1 MTRDLEI
8 MKAILCLVAASAIW
22 GQAIT
27 PGNAKVEGIVEKTGL
42 LSGKKHLLAWEEF
55 DGKFAVSPAKVEFL
69 VEAGS
74 VKVLDD
80 WINEGKKQD
89 VRKETLGKDVLDVA
103 KFPQIR
109 FVSTA
114 VSGDTAG
121 AFQVA
126 GSLTVRGITKPV
138 TLTVKRTASGY
149 EGETRFPMTAFGIK
163 PPKAV
168 LGAIGTKDE
177 MTIRFAVGASK

>member
-1 MTRDLEI
+1 
-8 MKAILCLVAASAIW
+8 MKDDMKPLAWMLAAAAVWAQSIV
-22 GQAIT
+22 
-27 PGNAKVEGIVEKTGL
+27 PGHAKVEAIVEKTGL
-42 LSGKKHLLAWEEF
+42 MSGKKHVLAWE
-55 DGKFAVSPAKVEFL
+55 KFHGNFSVSPARVEFV

-74 VKVLDD
+74 MKVLDD
-80 WINEGKKQD
+80 WIGDGKKED
-89 VRKETLGKDVLDVA
+89 VRKEAVGKDVLDVA

-109 FVSTA
+109 FASTG
-114 VSGDTAG
+114 VSGDTAA

-126 GSLTVRGITKPV
+126 GNLTVRGITKPV
-138 TLTVKRTASGY
+138 TLAVKKNAAGY

-163 PPKAV
+163 PPKAA